1 MVEVGEVEEPLPSEK
16 PPFLYYSI
24 LLHPN
29 PPYVGTSI
37 VMLVI
42 VYVQLFL
49 FISYIY
55 TYSKRE
61 QNFIFGVLSQFSP
74 GYVDGTQ
81 NSGSN
86 EM

>member
-1 MVEVGEVEEPLPSEK
+1 MEEPLPSDK
-16 PPFLYYSI
+16 LPFLFYSI

-29 PPYVGTSI
+29 PPYVGTST
-37 VMLVI
+37 VMIVI
-42 VYVQLFL
+42 VYVQLFCL
-49 FISYIY
+49 FHAYIR
-55 TYSKRE
+55 TAKGAKFS
-61 QNFIFGVLSQFSP
+61 FLFGVLSQFSP

>member
-1 MVEVGEVEEPLPSEK
+1 MVEVVEVEEPLPSDK
-16 PPFLYYSI
+16 LPFLFYSI

-29 PPYVGTSI
+29 PPYVGTST
-37 VMLVI
+37 VMIVI